1 MKQTVIKSLL
11 VKQLLL
17 GLILTIINV
26 QCTDKVTPPL
36 YSEEDS
42 GEIPVILSMEPAQG
56 LAGVTEIKII
66 GENFS
71 DEIENNIVNFS
82 SIPAK
87 IIFASNNELHVLA
100 PDLVSD
106 SIQVKISVSNKEKFS
121 KPHNYKLDAAVSKV
135 YPFKTYQKPY
145 GITSDELGNLYFS
158 LVEDNV
164 GKGIKK
170 INTKGEMVD
179 FAPKG
184 GETFFTDLK
193 YKSGGMLYGVRGVRA
208 IFEITEGSA
217 SKTFAVLDNGTSM
230 FTFDFDKNKNIWTAG
245 TGGKIFRVTPSKEI
259 KSFNFADDV
268 TAIKIFN
275 DYLYLATHNANAQ
288 NIVRMHIISSDSLGT
303 TENYFSFSDKFG
315 NGVLDIQTITFSN
328 DGQLFIGTDGSN
340 PIIYVN
346 TDGSYGYWYESL
358 IDPQIINL
366 GWGTGTELYALKKA
380 YSASGIDTT
389 QTIYSINMEKIGAP
403 ELGRD

>member
-1 MKQTVIKSLL
+1 
-11 VKQLLL
+11 
-17 GLILTIINV
+17 
-26 QCTDKVTPPL
+26 
-36 YSEEDS
+36 
-42 GEIPVILSMEPAQG
+42 
-56 LAGVTEIKII
+56 
-66 GENFS
+66 
-71 DEIENNIVNFS
+71 
-82 SIPAK
+82 
-87 IIFASNNELHVLA
+87 
-100 PDLVSD
+100 
-106 SIQVKISVSNKEKFS
+106 
-121 KPHNYKLDAAVSKV
+121 
-135 YPFKTYQKPY
+135 
-145 GITSDELGNLYFS
+145 
-158 LVEDNV
+158 
-164 GKGIKK
+164 
-170 INTKGEMVD
+170 MVD